1 MKKLLLLLI
10 RLPWCNPCNFCITT
24 FCNTT
29 ALLSLLSCK
38 FIFWRAAATAN
49 YSRASRVCDIF
60 FGNVSHSL
68 WWMKTTKNK
77 KRKLRQFFSLDFFF
91 FQFYVRTTN
100 IYLPFGNLIFLVSMT
115 VDKTKSKKLRI
126 WGLYRS
132 KDQVSWKTD
141 AFITSE
147 LSNHG
152 KAKIIFFNK
161 YKND

>member
-77 KRKLRQFFSLDFFF
+77 KTETTSILFFGLLLFPILR
-91 FQFYVRTTN
+91 TN

-115 VDKTKSKKLRI
+115 VDKTKSKKFRI

-132 KDQVSWKTD
+132 KVQVSWKTD
-141 AFITSE
+141 AFIT
-147 LSNHG
+147 
-152 KAKIIFFNK
+152 
-161 YKND
+161 